1 MSAFQTRRLT
11 TAQALI
17 EFLKQQWVERDGH
30 AQPFFAGCFGIFGH
44 GNLAGVGQAL
54 QQNPD
59 FRYYQCRNE
68 QAMVHTAAAYARM
81 KNRLQAFACTSS
93 IGPGATNMVTGAALA
108 TINRLP
114 VLLLPGDIFAHR
126 RVAPVLQ
133 QLESSQSQDIS
144 VNDCFKPVSKYWDRI
159 SRPEQLL
166 TALPE
171 VMRVLLSPAETGAV
185 TLCLP
190 QDVQAEAY
198 DYPVSFFEKRLW
210 KIQRSRPDIDILQQ
224 ATQWIRQAK
233 KPVII
238 TGGGTIYSDATEV
251 LAQLSSRTGIAV
263 CETQAGKGSLAF
275 NHPFS
280 LGAVGV
286 TGTPGANRMIRE
298 ADLVIGIGTRYSDFT
313 TASKT
318 LFQNPAVRFININVS
333 ELDAFK
339 QNALPLIGD
348 ARVVLEELLPLLN
361 TYQTSETYQ
370 AMVSLFRSEWDEDV
384 EQVYESKNRT
394 MLTQGEVIGALNA
407 FSEPND
413 VVVCAAGSLP
423 GHLHKLW
430 RTANPK
436 SYHVEYGYSCM
447 GYEIAGGLGIKMA
460 APDREVYVMVG
471 DGSYW
476 MMSQEIIT
484 AIQEGIK
491 LTILLLDNHGFGS
504 IGALSES
511 LGSEGFGTHYRFRSE
526 NGLLQGDH
534 LPVDLVANATSMGAR
549 SIKAHNLNELQQAL
563 QEAKKESR
571 TTMIVIPVERKQ
583 DLPSSDAWWDVP
595 IAEVSTMPTVQQA
608 RQLYEKNCMKEVA
621 YFPISGQSSQEI
633 CSIPSEELV

>member
-1 MSAFQTRRLT
+1 
-11 TAQALI
+11 
-17 EFLKQQWVERDGH
+17 V
-30 AQPFFAGCFGIFGH
+30 QPFFAGCFGIFGH

-54 QQNPD
+54 QENPD

-68 QAMVHTAAAYARM
+68 QAMVHTAVAYARM
-81 KNRLQAFACTSS
+81 KNRLQTFACTSS

-114 VLLLPGDIFAHR
+114 VLLLPGDIFANR

-159 SRPEQLL
+159 NRPEQLL
-166 TALPE
+166 TSLPE

-198 DYPVSFFEKRLW
+198 DYPVAFFEKRIW
-210 KIQRSRPDIDILQQ
+210 KIQRPRVDINLLQQ
-224 ATQWIRQAK
+224 AADWIQQAK

-238 TGGGTIYSDATEV
+238 AGGGVIYSDAPQA
-251 LAQLSSRTGIAV
+251 LAHLSSSTGIAV

-275 NHPFS
+275 NHPYA

-286 TGTPGANRMIRE
+286 TGTPGANRMVRE

-318 LFQNPAVRFININVS
+318 LFQNPEVRFININVS

-339 QNALPLIGD
+339 HNALPLVGD
-348 ARVVLEELLPLLN
+348 ARAILEELIPQVES
-361 TYQTSETYQ
+361 YQTSDTYQ
-370 AMVSLFRSEWDEDV
+370 AMMSLLRNEWNEEV
-384 EQVYESKNRT
+384 NRVYQPQSQS
-394 MLTQGEVIGALNA
+394 MLTQGEVIGALNT

-430 RTANPK
+430 RTSNPK
-436 SYHVEYGYSCM
+436 GYHVEYGYSCM
-447 GYEIAGGLGIKMA
+447 GYEIAGGLGVKMA
-460 APDREVYVMVG
+460 DSDREVYVMVG

-511 LGSEGFGTHYRFRSE
+511 LGSEGFGTHYRFR
-526 NGLLQGDH
+526 NKDGLLQGEH
-534 LPVDLVANATSMGAR
+534 LPVDLVTNAASMGAR
-549 SIKAHNLNELQQAL
+549 AIKAESLDELQLAL
-563 QEAKKESR
+563 EEAKKECR
-571 TTMIVIPVERKQ
+571 TTVIIIPVERKQ
-583 DLPSSDAWWDVP
+583 ELPSSEAWWDVP
-595 IAEVSTMPTVQQA
+595 VAEVATLPTVQQA
-608 RQLYEKNCMKEVA
+608 RKIYEQNRLAEVG
-621 YFPISGQSSQEI
+621 YFPVAVQFSKET
-633 CSIPSEELV
+633 CNAVSEEMV